1 MRAVRR
7 PMSLA
12 SLIVGP
18 LIVVGAIGL
27 RGQSLPQVSDAT
39 PLSVPRPDQFAG
51 VWDYNP
57 SESVNVATGR
67 PEQSPRNAT
76 QRPPVVR
83 RLPPPADAADADT
96 VAGRGRENAPGNPF
110 GPTPEMLRENR
121 DMTRDLLE
129 VPETLTI
136 TILDASVTLTDDLDR
151 ARAYPTD
158 GRRERYRIGASEF
171 QARVQWEGSRLRK
184 DIDGAF
190 GFRMSET
197 YFLSPDA
204 NRLFVIIRV
213 GEPVRGRPLTGFD
226 RVYDRVA
233 SGNR

>member
-1 MRAVRR
+1 M
-7 PMSLA
+7 
-12 SLIVGP
+12 
-18 LIVVGAIGL
+18 
-27 RGQSLPQVSDAT
+27 RGQSLPEVSETA
-39 PLSVPRPDQFAG
+39 PMSVLRPGQFEG
-51 VWDYNP
+51 VWDYIP

-83 RLPPPADAADADT
+83 RPPPPAAAADAD
-96 VAGRGRENAPGNPF
+96 VAASRGRETPRATPF

-136 TILDASVTLTDDLDR
+136 AISDASVTFTDDLDR
-151 ARAYPTD
+151 TRVYPTD

-171 QARVQWEGSRLRK
+171 QARVQWDGNRLRK

-233 SGNR
+233 TASSIDNR